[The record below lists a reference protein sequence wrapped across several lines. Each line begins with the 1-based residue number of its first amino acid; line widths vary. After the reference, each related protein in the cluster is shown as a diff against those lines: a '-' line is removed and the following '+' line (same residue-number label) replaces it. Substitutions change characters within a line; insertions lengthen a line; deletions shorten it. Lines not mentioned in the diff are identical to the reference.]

1 MKLMAFAAPGLLLAY
16 GILRWIDG
24 LDGHRKGGPAW
35 TLGHL
40 AFFASTALFAVLAVL
55 LYRRATVARR
65 VALVA
70 LASSVSGAGLMLWV
84 ITGDLSGSFRD
95 RWPLPDPLQIAGP
108 ALFCLGLITLLSVQ
122 VAADR
127 LPVWSPILFFLG
139 YTAISINLD
148 LLPLAG
154 VLILGA
160 AVPLAP
166 ALAPPPPIRAA
177 EPSPR
182 G

>member
-1 MKLMAFAAPGLLLAY
+1 MKSTAFAAPILLLLY

-40 AFFASTALFAVLAVL
+40 AFFGSMVLFAALAVVL
-55 LYRRATVARR
+55 FRRATMARLIAR
-65 VALVA
+65 VAVVA
-70 LASSVSGAGLMLWV
+70 AVSGSALMLWV
-84 ITGDLSGSFRD
+84 IAGDLSASFRD
-95 RWPLPDPLQIAGP
+95 RWPLPGVLQTVGP
-108 ALFCLGLITLLSVQ
+108 ILFVLGLVALLSIQ

-148 LLPLAG
+148 LLPLAAL
-154 VLILGA
+154 LILGA
-160 AVPLAP
+160 AVPLAT
-166 ALAPPPPIRAA
+166 PPRRT
-177 EPSPR
+177 ETVH
-182 G
+182 